1 MRLREDIDKSLEIYD
16 AMIQA
21 DPRRKPYLWQ
31 RGLSLYYAQ
40 RYKDG
45 AEQFAADVA
54 VNPNDTEEQIWHLL
68 CLAQLMEGGLE
79 AARPMQLKVGRDRR
93 PVMRAVQSL
102 FLSGENE
109 TEVVELAERGDIG
122 SQFYA
127 KLYLSL
133 YYESLGNA
141 GQAGKWMSQAIATD
155 YAKSIGAKDPMVDL
169 AKMAVGKRGWSSLVM
184 K

>member
-1 MRLREDIDKSLEIYD
+1 
-16 AMIQA
+16 
-21 DPRRKPYLWQ
+21 
-31 RGLSLYYAQ
+31 
-40 RYKDG
+40 
-45 AEQFAADVA
+45 
-54 VNPNDTEEQIWHLL
+54 
-68 CLAQLMEGGLE
+68 
-79 AARPMQLKVGRDRR
+79 
-93 PVMRAVQSL
+93 MRAVQSL